1 MWDLY
6 AEGLVPLSKY
16 FDGRFSNGYVWPEL
30 LSAPAFLNNPKLRS
44 GEKNTLQ
51 LLNLSE
57 GGSTIRS
64 FSKRLNPI
72 LHILTNLDKQIKRIS
87 KKDDDA
93 NHSDLFILELGAN
106 DYMIDNNN
114 PEKKIGKLRIVI
126 ESLIKEKEVKLFIC
140 FNSPSIYDIPFSQ
153 KTNKNWI
160 ERVNI
165 SFNRHNHL
173 LENMVQKINN
183 AYEKQGVKVHIFD
196 VQKLVSSVLVES
208 KRLQYSTGSF
218 HKDRWGYK

>member
-1 MWDLY
+1 MTLAVYTQPSKRHWRCFPSLIDILPIDSEKSEWDLY

-114 PEKKIGKLRIVI
+114 PEKKMVNYAL
-126 ESLIKEKEVKLFIC
+126 SLSRSSKKKK
-140 FNSPSIYDIPFSQ
+140 SSFSYVLIHQ
-153 KTNKNWI
+153 A
-160 ERVNI
+160 
-165 SFNRHNHL
+165 S
-173 LENMVQKINN
+173 M
-183 AYEKQGVKVHIFD
+183 IF
-196 VQKLVSSVLVES
+196 L
-208 KRLQYSTGSF
+208 F
-218 HKDRWGYK
+218 HKKQIKAG